1 MRCFTDSQIEVPVV
15 TTEQMRKVDRIA
27 IDETGPNLFQM
38 MENAGRNLALQVM
51 ETLGAMWNR
60 ASITVLAGGGGNG
73 GGGICAARHLA
84 NRGID
89 VKLCVAEP
97 ARLGSVPAFQRKV
110 FAAAAGTEI
119 SIADLQRQSPDL
131 IVDALIGY
139 GLASA
144 PAGLTAELIRWANHT
159 AAPILALDV
168 PSGIDSTTGEAPG
181 EAIKPRRTMTLAL
194 PKTGLFSADT
204 GDLFLADIG
213 IPEGTYRRVAAAYI
227 PPFEDRFWLPLTRR

>member
-1 MRCFTDSQIEVPVV
+1 MRCFTDSQFEVPVV

-97 ARLGSVPAFQRKV
+97 ARLGGDSWA
-110 FAAAAGTEI
+110 
-119 SIADLQRQSPDL
+119 LSP
-131 IVDALIGY
+131 
-139 GLASA
+139 
-144 PAGLTAELIRWANHT
+144 W
-159 AAPILALDV
+159 
-168 PSGIDSTTGEAPG
+168 PSCC
-181 EAIKPRRTMTLAL
+181 
-194 PKTGLFSADT
+194 
-204 GDLFLADIG
+204 
-213 IPEGTYRRVAAAYI
+213 
-227 PPFEDRFWLPLTRR
+227 